1 MKWRNRGIEFALSPA
16 EHECEQQFG
25 LKVDVIPA
33 AEKLTYLVDEYNIKC
48 LNRLG
53 KQV

>member
-1 MKWRNRGIEFALSPA
+1 MKWRKRGIEFALSPA

-25 LKVDVIPA
+25 LKVDDVIPA

-48 LNRLG
+48 LTRLG
-53 KQV
+53 K